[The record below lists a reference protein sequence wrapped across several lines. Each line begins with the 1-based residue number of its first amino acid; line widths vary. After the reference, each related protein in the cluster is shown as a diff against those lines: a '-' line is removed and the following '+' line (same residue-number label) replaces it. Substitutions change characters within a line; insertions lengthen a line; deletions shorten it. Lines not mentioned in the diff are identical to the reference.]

1 MALKI
6 ISLYLFSMHGIIL
19 WDEYPSYATC
29 MTDKHY
35 LERKFAH
42 LREENRYLIGE
53 CLELGKP
60 TQEFLEQEGVL
71 GENNA

>member
-1 MALKI
+1 MTKVI

-60 TQEFLEQEGVL
+60 TQEAYVDDG
-71 GENNA
+71 NAKG